1 MWGFRVMGNVS
12 RLELLQRTLNCRLLQ
27 TQPVLMKNALS
38 WSKNLLINHK
48 SAMKRFNEKAP
59 KNRSNKSE
67 FSLTI
72 WAIAVN
78 QKRENENTE
87 KEQKC

>member
-1 MWGFRVMGNVS
+1 
-12 RLELLQRTLNCRLLQ
+12 
-27 TQPVLMKNALS
+27 
-38 WSKNLLINHK
+38 
-48 SAMKRFNEKAP
+48 MKRFNEKAP

-87 KEQKC
+87 KE